1 MRGVDLLLLDDD
13 GADRAGRFACAAHD
27 ALVFLGY
34 DDLVTVKLVYAHG
47 ACVDACLAD
56 VACLAVQNHFRHFFN
71 HPCGI
76 L

>member
-1 MRGVDLLLLDDD
+1 MLLLDDD
-13 GADRAGRFACAAHD
+13 SADGASRLACTAYN

-34 DDLVTVKLVYAHG
+34 DDLVAVELEYAHG
-47 ACVDACLAD
+47 ACVDACLANG
-56 VACLAVQNHFRHFFN
+56 ACLAVQNHFRHFFN